1 MFMPAC
7 GTQWIVKVG
16 IYLHINSGIRLI
28 KSLRFCDVLERF
40 YGWVEGIQGLVL
52 VGIHHE
58 TVVRPSADQRTGNA
72 DRRSCPHLEHVPAD
86 REDAQDSS
94 CCSSFQNFFLHFRP
108 PTCGT
113 GELSQGHRYSAMEAE

>member
-7 GTQWIVKVG
+7 GTQWIVEVG

-40 YGWVEGIQGLVL
+40 YGWVNGIQGLAL

-58 TVVRPSADQRTGNA
+58 TVIRSSANQGAVNA
-72 DRRSCPHLEHVPAD
+72 DRRICPQLEHVPAD
-86 REDAQDSS
+86 REDTQDNTG
-94 CCSSFQNFFLHFRP
+94 CYSF
-108 PTCGT
+108 
-113 GELSQGHRYSAMEAE
+113 